1 MREWKGE
8 LYLYSTWLPSQQ
20 KRNGLMMPTEI
31 QEVQIL
37 EILSYFL
44 KLGSQ
49 EADTEMCIYVQMFY

>member
-1 MREWKGE
+1 
-8 LYLYSTWLPSQQ
+8 
-20 KRNGLMMPTEI
+20 MMPTEI

-49 EADTEMCIYVQMFY
+49 EANTEMCIYVQMFY